1 MIVRDW
7 NNTLQSHIDKFT
19 TAVGKVKE
27 RDVLL
32 LQNQKK
38 ITELARQTQMLK
50 NAHGEIGSNLDAIFK
65 LQEDQHRSLDE
76 LETRLDELERRHGGS
91 AAASSS
97 SSSSHQHNLSLSV
110 YSEHSMDDS
119 ERRGAY
125 ELAEH
130 INAQLGAVG
139 DSLKDIV
146 ERLNRSFDAENA
158 DTALSSGVGADL
170 INSTASSSS
179 SSARAAVLKIPT
191 ASLELVVVGEI
202 YCFPFRRSGARY
214 N

>member
-130 INAQLGAVG
+130 INASWAP
-139 DSLKDIV
+139 SAIALK
-146 ERLNRSFDAENA
+146 
-158 DTALSSGVGADL
+158 T
-170 INSTASSSS
+170 SSSVS
-179 SSARAAVLKIPT
+179 IDHSMLKMQTLHSHRELALTLSIAPPPRAHPPPVL
-191 ASLELVVVGEI
+191 
-202 YCFPFRRSGARY
+202 PFLRY
-214 N
+214 STSIT